1 MAEEL
6 RNKLYKYRFEK
17 QRQKV
22 IQIFKSKFREFWMLD
37 MGQPSLSEG
46 EQIGVNVIEKDVD
59 LNKFQSQNS
68 NAEFTKNVEYALA
81 QSSDDEDER
90 VSVSEVKSS
99 SDRLRYALSVVI
111 LLFWITL
118 YVIAIK
124 LQFGTV
130 YVMISALV
138 GIYLNTRTTPKI
150 TNEMSAY
157 SVFNKNC
164 KSIDGTLKAEQF
176 ELEIRYGSLRKN

>member
-17 QRQKV
+17 QRQNL
-22 IQIFKSKFREFWMLD
+22 IQIFKSKFRDFWMMG
-37 MGQPSLSEG
+37 MGQRSLCEV
-46 EQIGVNVIEKDVD
+46 EQIGINVI
-59 LNKFQSQNS
+59 NS
-68 NAEFTKNVEYALA
+68 NAEFTESVEYAFS
-81 QSSDDEDER
+81 QNSDDEDER
-90 VSVSEVKSS
+90 ESVSEVKSS
-99 SDRLRYALSVVI
+99 SDRFSYVLSVVV

-130 YVMISALV
+130 YLMISALM
-138 GIYLNTRTTPKI
+138 GIYLNTRSTPKI
-150 TNEMSAY
+150 TNEISAY

-176 ELEIRYGSLRKN
+176 EQEIRYGSLRKN

>member
-17 QRQKV
+17 QRQNL
-22 IQIFKSKFREFWMLD
+22 IQIFKSKFRDFWMMG
-37 MGQPSLSEG
+37 MGQRSLCEV
-46 EQIGVNVIEKDVD
+46 EQIGINVIEKDVD
-59 LNKFQSQNS
+59 LSQFLNQNS
-68 NAEFTKNVEYALA
+68 NAEFTESVEYAFS
-81 QSSDDEDER
+81 QNSDDEDER
-90 VSVSEVKSS
+90 ESVSEVKSS
-99 SDRLRYALSVVI
+99 SDRFSYVLSVVV

-130 YVMISALV
+130 YLMISALM
-138 GIYLNTRTTPKI
+138 GIYLNTRSTPKI
-150 TNEMSAY
+150 TNEISAY

-176 ELEIRYGSLRKN
+176 EQEIRYGSLRKN